1 MNNTNEAE
9 LPRPAVIIAAEPL
22 SAPNGL
28 RSPMISPI
36 RSSNEVSMMEP
47 SKIVNYTMCGE
58 EEEPATAPQLPPA
71 PPRNAPL
78 SIGADYAKLYK
89 MHIEIT
95 SLKGLQP
102 AHVLRSELAGFGG
115 SVEEYMSHH
124 QEETWLYTRF
134 EYPLLFGSAH
144 IFSNPTVFISHEGSS
159 SMTVIQRPELRG
171 SLLSFEFA
179 MSERNLQVALSEA
192 KLGVELWSRHGN
204 QSSEENPDQFIG
216 IALVPLEDVMSNRA
230 SRQSIGDGEVA
241 FAVEDYFSL
250 LPEMPDN
257 NNSIQRKCVGHVGV
271 RLQLNDLG
279 PFETARSRDQQLR
292 EQLETTR
299 AKLEEIWEEC
309 QRERRRADKLET
321 RLLVAEFEEQM
332 ASTQDREDFDTAR
345 QNHVEQLKRTE
356 AKLKSQE
363 ELNREC
369 IKALEDTERAAMAE
383 TAKRVALEKENAE
396 LRSRVHDFMK
406 NRRPAVKRMGS
417 ISSPLMKKVLL
428 DRSNNTSM
436 MNNSD
441 FLNYSS
447 TIPMSPGAK
456 RSINRSMNGSES
468 SISMTPP
475 PAKTMVFDL
484 NSSSM
489 NDSENFNDISNMS
502 SAPEAERLC

>member
-1 MNNTNEAE
+1 
-9 LPRPAVIIAAEPL
+9 
-22 SAPNGL
+22 
-28 RSPMISPI
+28 
-36 RSSNEVSMMEP
+36 
-47 SKIVNYTMCGE
+47 
-58 EEEPATAPQLPPA
+58 
-71 PPRNAPL
+71 
-78 SIGADYAKLYK
+78 
-89 MHIEIT
+89 
-95 SLKGLQP
+95 
-102 AHVLRSELAGFGG
+102 
-115 SVEEYMSHH
+115 
-124 QEETWLYTRF
+124 
-134 EYPLLFGSAH
+134 
-144 IFSNPTVFISHEGSS
+144 
-159 SMTVIQRPELRG
+159 
-171 SLLSFEFA
+171 
-179 MSERNLQVALSEA
+179 
-192 KLGVELWSRHGN
+192 
-204 QSSEENPDQFIG
+204 
-216 IALVPLEDVMSNRA
+216 
-230 SRQSIGDGEVA
+230 
-241 FAVEDYFSL
+241 
-250 LPEMPDN
+250 
-257 NNSIQRKCVGHVGV
+257 
-271 RLQLNDLG
+271 
-279 PFETARSRDQQLR
+279 
-292 EQLETTR
+292 
-299 AKLEEIWEEC
+299 
-309 QRERRRADKLET
+309 
-321 RLLVAEFEEQM
+321 
-332 ASTQDREDFDTAR
+332 
-345 QNHVEQLKRTE
+345 VEQLKRTE